1 MLFICFQKN
10 INKLWIKR
18 AAKNMFC
25 SKFSLIIKIF
35 LMWFINEVVN
45 DLNELPKV
53 LNLLLIGVLLMGLK
67 KKDIQD
73 FLKQ

>member
-1 MLFICFQKN
+1 MLSICFQKN

-18 AAKNMFC
+18 AAKTMFC
-25 SKFSLIIKIF
+25 SKFSLIITIF